1 MQTWFIKNLG
11 DAMLASDKLTQI
23 EQLILS
29 KGQNSNST
37 KEMAVFIRHES
48 EGCLHCQVKVYFS
61 PKASMVAKVFNAIPC
76 AKPSPIE
83 LSLLVGNEKSWLI
96 FFPEYNR

>member
-23 EQLILS
+23 EQFILS
-29 KGQNSNST
+29 KEQKSTRT
-37 KEMAVFIRHES
+37 KEMAIFLRHES

-61 PKASMVAKVFNAIPC
+61 PKASMAAKAFNAMPC
-76 AKPSPIE
+76 AKPSPID
-83 LSLLVGNEKSWLI
+83 LSILVGNEESWLI